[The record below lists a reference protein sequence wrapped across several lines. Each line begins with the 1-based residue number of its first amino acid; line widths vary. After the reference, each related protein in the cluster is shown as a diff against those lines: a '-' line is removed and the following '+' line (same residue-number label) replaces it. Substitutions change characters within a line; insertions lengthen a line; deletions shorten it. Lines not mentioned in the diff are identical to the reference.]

1 MCVQFIQPK
10 PTVLSGWRQPVSL
23 TFRTGVWHWVIS
35 SISRIISH
43 TLIILGLPY
52 MRTLAYCFDSS
63 CQPAGYCGILPTAFK
78 IKNNCVVWAII
89 GSKSFCNEE
98 SQARSRPAMTFKV
111 IEFSAEVVEFLAE
124 KINA

>member
-1 MCVQFIQPK
+1 
-10 PTVLSGWRQPVSL
+10 
-23 TFRTGVWHWVIS
+23 
-35 SISRIISH
+35 
-43 TLIILGLPY
+43 